1 MSGRRVPAVVRSGRH
16 HGMVLGAAGL
26 AVLLAA
32 TVLAA
37 LAALTEKAV
46 EGGVRQRL
54 AADREAVVEVA
65 GRYGAASVRRWD
77 PDVRAAVDRTYGDVP
92 HRTRLALRTPA
103 ARNDE
108 LAVTE
113 AGGRRREDA
122 TVSVVALEGARSHAD
137 LVAGR
142 WPRGGS
148 SGSSSRGV
156 TETVLTRAFAAEL
169 AVRTGDDVVVRG
181 AGERLVRMR
190 VVGLYATEGR
200 APAVWAGLSS
210 TFGTAD
216 SIALVPRG
224 AFTARQGLTKDAGAL
239 WLGVPD
245 ARGLGLGDIGP
256 LAERARA
263 FGGSDASLSVLRGK
277 GAADDLTVSAGLRRA
292 LDRLTTP
299 IAVARAGLYVP
310 ATLLAALAVAAL
322 VLTGRQLAEHR
333 RPELALLAAR
343 GAGTRRLV
351 VSTAVQWAVVA
362 LPVGIAAPFLAG
374 PLLRLLEGAG
384 LLHGGMPDAS
394 VIGAAWVASGFAVV
408 VHGCAVLLP
417 TVRLVRDRRAVSRLR
432 LRVGRFAGAQ
442 RVGADVALGAVA
454 VLGWLQLRQ
463 YRSPVTGDG
472 VDPVLVFAPVVM
484 TTAAAL
490 LVLRLLPFLTRA
502 IDPLARRGRGLVLPL
517 GGWQIGRRAARH
529 AGPALVV
536 TLALA
541 VAALSSTALAI
552 LDRGDRD
559 QAAFQVGADLRIEPG
574 ESVPPGERRA
584 AYSALPG
591 VDAVTPV
598 VTTEGYIGQDAV
610 AVTGVNTGR
619 GPVPS
624 LRGDLASRPM
634 RELVAPLGV
643 GVLAHGLVVAGGRS
657 GGSRS
662 VSGAGGE
669 LPLRVRLSAEGP
681 GRPVPVRL
689 TVFFEDE
696 DGLVHSSAVL
706 LKEGGSRGGSGSR
719 VVPLKVPV
727 RGGDVRILQI
737 DLSMAGETVRR
748 TYRLRVDRVPGL
760 AQEADWRDLREDA
773 PDRYGAGCP
782 GVEPPR
788 GVVGEAPG
796 PVLCGDRPG
805 RGVLL
810 DAVLRGPDTRLKY
823 PTWNVRLGT
832 DSAKGRPRPAAPALA
847 DRALLDSGA
856 VRVGD
861 VVTLRR
867 STGGSA
873 RLKIVGRIAA
883 VPGMARDRPRLLADS
898 RAMAAQLVLSGA
910 LPGPDG
916 VWWAGVAG
924 GDATAAWEAVR
935 DRPRLG
941 TAVDVPH
948 ARVEL
953 GEDPLRRGARGG
965 LWLCLAL
972 APAFAV
978 IAFTLHTVLS
988 ARARGGV
995 RAAEGAGGAE
1005 GAARGVLVDGT
1016 AGARGGGGAPGYG
1029 ARGGA
1034 RCGDHA
1040 GGDGGRGGGPGLSRA
1055 AHGGAVGVGVGGGG
1069 WGDAG
1074 DLWGGEWGGA
1084 GCGAGGSGAGVAG
1097 GGGRVRGPA
1106 GPCGAG
1112 AGLGLVR
1119 PWLGCGRGLGAALAW
1134 VRPWLG
1140 CGRGLGVALVWV
1152 WSRLGCGLGL
1162 GVAPAWVCGRL
1173 RRRCCCGAGSSVG
1186 AGPRRYVRPRYRP
1199 VAAGLLRCWS
1209 AANRAPGGHTGTSP
1223 RERCRLRAR
1232 GTRAPVGS
1240 PAGLYVSLS
1249 PPLLYLLLTRPLC
1262 VDPARW
1268 GCGAR
1273 ASTRLRCCTCCS
1285 PTRFVSIPRAGDVEP
1300 LPLLVSAVVRVAC
1313 PPGSCRSRA
1322 PGMWSPRLYPSP
1334 LLYALPTHPVRTAPP
1349 TGDAKPRPHSPFAPA
1364 GQSGPPRP
1372 PATRSPAPTHPSHP
1386 RGNRAGGRER
1396 LVRSGDAG
1404 SGRGRGCRVNGGG
1417 CL

>member
-1 MSGRRVPAVVRSGRH
+1 A
-16 HGMVLGAAGL
+16 
-26 AVLLAA
+26 
-32 TVLAA
+32 
-37 LAALTEKAV
+37 
-46 EGGVRQRL
+46 
-54 AADREAVVEVA
+54 
-65 GRYGAASVRRWD
+65 
-77 PDVRAAVDRTYGDVP
+77 
-92 HRTRLALRTPA
+92 PA

-122 TVSVVALEGARSHAD
+122 TMSVVALEGARAHAG

-142 WPRGGS
+142 WPRGGPGGSGGS
-148 SGSSSRGV
+148 SGGV

-216 SIALVPRG
+216 SVALVPRG
-224 AFTARQGLTKDAGAL
+224 AFTARPGLAKDAGAL
-239 WLGVPD
+239 WLGVPE
-245 ARGLGLGDIGP
+245 ARGLRLGDIGP
-256 LAERARA
+256 LTERARK

-277 GAADDLTVSAGLRRA
+277 DPEADLTVSAGLRRA

-351 VSTAVQWAVVA
+351 VSTGVHWAVVA
-362 LPVGIAAPFLAG
+362 LPVGVAAPFLAG

-384 LLHGGMPDAS
+384 LLHGGMPDAAAT
-394 VIGAAWVASGFAVV
+394 GAAWVGAAFAVV

-417 TVRLVRDRRAVSRLR
+417 TVRVVRDRQAVSRLR

-454 VLGWLQLRQ
+454 VIGWLQLRQ

-502 IDPLARRGRGLVLPL
+502 IDPLARRGRGFVLPL

-574 ESVPPGERRA
+574 EGVPAGERRTI
-584 AYSALPG
+584 YGALPG
-591 VDAVTPV
+591 VAAVTPV

-610 AVTGVNTGR
+610 AVTAVNTRR

-624 LRGDLASRPM
+624 LRADLADQPV
-634 RELVAPLGV
+634 RELVAPLGKHV
-643 GVLAHGLVVAGGRS
+643 PPHGLAVGGARPA
-657 GGSRS
+657 R
-662 VSGAGGE
+662 E
-669 LPLRVRLSAEGP
+669 LPLRVRLSADGP

-689 TVFFEDE
+689 TVFFEDD

-706 LKEGGSRGGSGSR
+706 LKEDGRQADGGQADGRR
-719 VVPLKVPV
+719 AVPLKVPV
-727 RGGDVRILQI
+727 RSGGVRILQI

-748 TYRLRVDRVPGL
+748 TYRLRVDGVPGL
-760 AQEADWRDLREDA
+760 TQNADWRDLREDA

-782 GVEPPR
+782 GAERPR
-788 GVVGEAPG
+788 GAVGEAPG

-805 RGVLL
+805 AGGVLL

-832 DSAKGRPRPAAPALA
+832 DSAKGRPAAPALA

-861 VVTLRR
+861 VVTVRR
-867 STGGSA
+867 STGGSV
-873 RLKIVGRIAA
+873 RLRIVGRIAA
-883 VPGMARDRPRLLADS
+883 VPGVARDRPRLLADS

-910 LPGPDG
+910 LPGPESA
-916 VWWAGVAG
+916 WWAGTAR

-935 DRPRLG
+935 ARPGLG

-948 ARVEL
+948 ARVSL

-988 ARARGGV
+988 ARARGREFALLRALGV
-995 RAAEGAGGAE
+995 RRGQLAA
-1005 GAARGVLVDGT
+1005 
-1016 AGARGGGGAPGYG
+1016 Y
-1029 ARGGA
+1029 
-1034 RCGDHA
+1034 
-1040 GGDGGRGGGPGLSRA
+1040 
-1055 AHGGAVGVGVGGGG
+1055 
-1069 WGDAG
+1069 
-1074 DLWGGEWGGA
+1074 LWTEQLA
-1084 GCGAGGSGAGVAG
+1084 LAGVAALLG
-1097 GGGRVRGPA
+1097 TGL
-1106 GPCGAG
+1106 G
-1112 AGLGLVR
+1112 AGLAAVIMPVVTVDADGAPVFPGLLTEV
-1119 PWLGCGRGLGAALAW
+1119 PWGRVWLVAGGVTVVICG
-1134 VRPWLG
+1134 VVS
-1140 CGRGLGVALVWV
+1140 GVARV
-1152 WSRLGCGLGL
+1152 LGRVDLGR
-1162 GVAPAWVCGRL
+1162 V
-1173 RRRCCCGAGSSVG
+1173 
-1186 AGPRRYVRPRYRP
+1186 
-1199 VAAGLLRCWS
+1199 
-1209 AANRAPGGHTGTSP
+1209 
-1223 RERCRLRAR
+1223 LRA
-1232 GTRAPVGS
+1232 GEDG
-1240 PAGLYVSLS
+1240 
-1249 PPLLYLLLTRPLC
+1249 
-1262 VDPARW
+1262 
-1268 GCGAR
+1268 
-1273 ASTRLRCCTCCS
+1273 
-1285 PTRFVSIPRAGDVEP
+1285 
-1300 LPLLVSAVVRVAC
+1300 
-1313 PPGSCRSRA
+1313 
-1322 PGMWSPRLYPSP
+1322 
-1334 LLYALPTHPVRTAPP
+1334 
-1349 TGDAKPRPHSPFAPA
+1349 
-1364 GQSGPPRP
+1364 
-1372 PATRSPAPTHPSHP
+1372 
-1386 RGNRAGGRER
+1386 
-1396 LVRSGDAG
+1396 
-1404 SGRGRGCRVNGGG
+1404 
-1417 CL
+1417 

>member
-1 MSGRRVPAVVRSGRH
+1 MPAVVRSGRH

-37 LAALTEKAV
+37 LVALTENAV

-54 AADREAVVEVA
+54 TADREAVVEVA
-65 GRYGAASVRRWD
+65 GRYGADSVRRLD
-77 PDVRAAVDRTYGDVP
+77 GDVRAAVDRTYGDVP
-92 HRTRLALRTPA
+92 HRTRLALRAPA

-122 TVSVVALEGARSHAD
+122 TVSVVALEGARSHAR

-142 WPRGGS
+142 WPRGDSGGAGGS
-148 SGSSSRGV
+148 DGV
-156 TETVLTRAFAAEL
+156 AGPADAAGVPVEALLTRAFAAEI
-169 AVRTGDDVVVRG
+169 AVRTGDEVVVRG
-181 AGERLVRMR
+181 AGGRAVRLK
-190 VVGLYATEGR
+190 VVGLYTTEGR

-216 SIALVPRG
+216 SIALAARD
-224 AFTARQGLTKDAGAL
+224 AFTARPGLAKDAGAL
-239 WLGVPD
+239 WLGVPE
-245 ARGLGLGDIGP
+245 AGGLRLGDIGP
-256 LAERARA
+256 LAERARK
-263 FGGSDASLSVLRGK
+263 FGGSDSSLSVLRGR
-277 GAADDLTVSAGLRRA
+277 GPEAGLTVSAGLRRA

-351 VSTAVQWAVVA
+351 ASAGVQWAVIA
-362 LPVGIAAPFLAG
+362 LPAGVAAPFLAG

-384 LLHGGMPDAS
+384 LLPGGVPDAA
-394 VIGAAWVASGFAVV
+394 VVGAAWVASALAVV

-417 TVRLVRDRRAVSRLR
+417 TVRVVRDRRAVSRLR
-432 LRVGRFAGAQ
+432 LRAGRFAGTQ
-442 RVGADVALGAVA
+442 RVGADVGLAAVA

-472 VDPVLVFAPVVM
+472 VDPVLVLAPVVM

-490 LVLRLLPFLTRA
+490 LVLRLLPLLTRG

-541 VAALSSTALAI
+541 VAALSSTALAV

-559 QAAFQVGADLRIEPG
+559 QAAFGVGADLRIEPG
-574 ESVPPGERRA
+574 ESLPAGERRA
-584 AYSALPG
+584 TYAALPG

-610 AVTGVNTGR
+610 AVTGINTGR

-624 LRGDLASRPM
+624 LRGDLAARPV
-634 RELVAPLGV
+634 RELVAPLGE
-643 GVLAHGLVVAGGRS
+643 GVARHGLAVAGS
-657 GGSRS
+657 GSRPG
-662 VSGAGGE
+662 SGSGE
-669 LPLRVRLSAEGP
+669 LPLRVRLSVGGQ
-681 GRPVPVRL
+681 GRAVVPVRL

-696 DGLVHSSAVL
+696 DGLVHSSAVIL
-706 LKEGGSRGGSGSR
+706 EEGGDR

-727 RGGDVRILQI
+727 RSGGGSLRILQI

-760 AQEADWRDLREDA
+760 TEEAGWRDLREDA

-782 GVEPPR
+782 GAEPPR
-788 GVVGEAPG
+788 GTVGESPG
-796 PVLCGDRPG
+796 PVLCQDRPG
-805 RGVLL
+805 AGVLL
-810 DAVLRGPDTRLKY
+810 DAVLRGPDTRIKY

-832 DSAKGRPRPAAPALA
+832 DRAKGRPAAPALA

-861 VVTLRR
+861 VVTVRR

-883 VPGMARDRPRLLADS
+883 VPGLPRDRPRLLADS

-910 LPGPDG
+910 LPGAES
-916 VWWAGVAG
+916 VWWAGARR
-924 GDATAAWEAVR
+924 GDASAAWQAVR

-948 ARVEL
+948 ARVRL
-953 GEDPLRRGARGG
+953 GEDPLRRGARAG

-988 ARARGGV
+988 ARARGREFALLRALGV
-995 RAAEGAGGAE
+995 RRGQLAAYLWTEQLALAGAAALLGTVLGAGLA
-1005 GAARGVLVDGT
+1005 VVIMPVVTVD
-1016 AGARGGGGAPGYG
+1016 ASGAPVFPALLTEVPW
-1029 ARGGA
+1029 ARVW
-1034 RCGDHA
+1034 
-1040 GGDGGRGGGPGLSRA
+1040 L
-1055 AHGGAVGVGVGGGG
+1055 
-1069 WGDAG
+1069 
-1074 DLWGGEWGGA
+1074 
-1084 GCGAGGSGAGVAG
+1084 VAG
-1097 GGGRVRGPA
+1097 GVTLVICGVVSGVARLLGRVD
-1106 GPCGAG
+1106 
-1112 AGLGLVR
+1112 LGRV
-1119 PWLGCGRGLGAALAW
+1119 
-1134 VRPWLG
+1134 
-1140 CGRGLGVALVWV
+1140 
-1152 WSRLGCGLGL
+1152 
-1162 GVAPAWVCGRL
+1162 L
-1173 RRRCCCGAGSSVG
+1173 RVG
-1186 AGPRRYVRPRYRP
+1186 EEG
-1199 VAAGLLRCWS
+1199 
-1209 AANRAPGGHTGTSP
+1209 
-1223 RERCRLRAR
+1223 
-1232 GTRAPVGS
+1232 
-1240 PAGLYVSLS
+1240 
-1249 PPLLYLLLTRPLC
+1249 
-1262 VDPARW
+1262 
-1268 GCGAR
+1268 
-1273 ASTRLRCCTCCS
+1273 
-1285 PTRFVSIPRAGDVEP
+1285 
-1300 LPLLVSAVVRVAC
+1300 
-1313 PPGSCRSRA
+1313 
-1322 PGMWSPRLYPSP
+1322 
-1334 LLYALPTHPVRTAPP
+1334 
-1349 TGDAKPRPHSPFAPA
+1349 
-1364 GQSGPPRP
+1364 
-1372 PATRSPAPTHPSHP
+1372 
-1386 RGNRAGGRER
+1386 
-1396 LVRSGDAG
+1396 
-1404 SGRGRGCRVNGGG
+1404 
-1417 CL
+1417 

>member
-1 MSGRRVPAVVRSGRH
+1 MSGRRVPAVVRSGRY

-37 LAALTEKAV
+37 LAALTERAV

-65 GRYGAASVRRWD
+65 GRYGADSVRRLD
-77 PDVRAAVDRTYGDVP
+77 ADVRAAVDRTYGDVP
-92 HRTRLALRTPA
+92 HRTRLALRAPA

-113 AGGRRREDA
+113 AGGQRREDA
-122 TVSVVALEGARSHAD
+122 TVSVVAFEGARSHAG

-148 SGSSSRGV
+148 GGSSRGV
-156 TETVLTRAFAAEL
+156 TETVLTRAYAAEL

-224 AFTARQGLTKDAGAL
+224 AFTARPGLTKDAGAL
-239 WLGVPD
+239 WLGVPE
-245 ARGLGLGDIGP
+245 ARGLRLGDIAP
-256 LAERARA
+256 LAERARR

-277 GAADDLTVSAGLRRA
+277 NPEAELTVSAGLRRA

-322 VLTGRQLAEHR
+322 ALTGRQLAEHR

-351 VSTAVQWAVVA
+351 GSAGVQWAVVA

-374 PLLRLLEGAG
+374 PLLGLLEGAG
-384 LLHGGMPDAS
+384 VLHGGVPDAAA
-394 VIGAAWVASGFAVV
+394 IGAAWVAVAFAVV
-408 VHGCAVLLP
+408 VHGCAVLVP
-417 TVRLVRDRRAVSRLR
+417 TVRVVRDRQAVSRLR

-442 RVGADVALGAVA
+442 RVGADVVLGAVA

-502 IDPLARRGRGLVLPL
+502 VDPLARRGRGLVLPL
-517 GGWQIGRRAARH
+517 GGWQIARRAARH

-574 ESVPPGERRA
+574 ESVPAGERRA
-584 AYSALPG
+584 TYGALPG
-591 VDAVTPV
+591 VESVTPV

-610 AVTGVNTGR
+610 AITGINTGR

-624 LRGDLASRPM
+624 LRGDLAERPV
-634 RELVAPLGV
+634 RELVAPLGE
-643 GVLAHGLVVAGGRS
+643 GVPAHGLTVGDDL
-657 GGSRS
+657 
-662 VSGAGGE
+662 AGGE
-669 LPLRVRLSAEGP
+669 LPLRVGLSADGP
-681 GRPVPVRL
+681 GRAVPVRL

-696 DGLVHSSAVL
+696 DGLVHSSAAL
-706 LKEGGSRGGSGSR
+706 LKEGGRR
-719 VVPLKVPV
+719 VVPLRVPV
-727 RGGDVRILQI
+727 RSGGLRILQI

-748 TYRLRVDRVPGL
+748 TYRLRIDRVPGL
-760 AQEADWRDLREDA
+760 TQEARWRDLREDA

-782 GVEPPR
+782 GAEPPR
-788 GVVGEAPG
+788 GAVGEAPG
-796 PVLCGDRPG
+796 PVLCRDRPG
-805 RGVLL
+805 AGVLL

-823 PTWNVRLGT
+823 PTWSVRLGT
-832 DSAKGRPRPAAPALA
+832 DNARGRPAAPALA

-861 VVTLRR
+861 VVTVRR
-867 STGGSA
+867 STGGSV
-873 RLKIVGRIAA
+873 RLKVTGRIGA
-883 VPGMARDRPRLLADS
+883 VPGEARDRPRLLADS
-898 RAMAAQLVLSGA
+898 RAVAAQLVLSGA
-910 LPGPDG
+910 LPGSESA
-916 VWWAGVAG
+916 WWAGAER
-924 GDATAAWEAVR
+924 GDAGAAWKAVR
-935 DRPRLG
+935 DSPWLG

-953 GEDPLRRGARGG
+953 AEDPLRRGARGG

-978 IAFTLHTVLS
+978 IAFTLHTVLA
-988 ARARGGV
+988 ARARGREFALLRALGV
-995 RAAEGAGGAE
+995 RRGQLAA
-1005 GAARGVLVDGT
+1005 
-1016 AGARGGGGAPGYG
+1016 Y
-1029 ARGGA
+1029 
-1034 RCGDHA
+1034 
-1040 GGDGGRGGGPGLSRA
+1040 
-1055 AHGGAVGVGVGGGG
+1055 
-1069 WGDAG
+1069 
-1074 DLWGGEWGGA
+1074 LWTEQLA
-1084 GCGAGGSGAGVAG
+1084 LAGVAALLG
-1097 GGGRVRGPA
+1097 TGL
-1106 GPCGAG
+1106 G
-1112 AGLGLVR
+1112 AGLAAVIMPVVTVDADGEPVFPGLLTEV
-1119 PWLGCGRGLGAALAW
+1119 PW
-1134 VRPWLG
+1134 VRVWLVAG
-1140 CGRGLGVALVWV
+1140 GVTVVICGVVSGVARV
-1152 WSRLGCGLGL
+1152 LGRVDLGR
-1162 GVAPAWVCGRL
+1162 VL
-1173 RRRCCCGAGSSVG
+1173 RVG
-1186 AGPRRYVRPRYRP
+1186 EDR
-1199 VAAGLLRCWS
+1199 
-1209 AANRAPGGHTGTSP
+1209 
-1223 RERCRLRAR
+1223 
-1232 GTRAPVGS
+1232 
-1240 PAGLYVSLS
+1240 
-1249 PPLLYLLLTRPLC
+1249 
-1262 VDPARW
+1262 
-1268 GCGAR
+1268 
-1273 ASTRLRCCTCCS
+1273 
-1285 PTRFVSIPRAGDVEP
+1285 
-1300 LPLLVSAVVRVAC
+1300 
-1313 PPGSCRSRA
+1313 
-1322 PGMWSPRLYPSP
+1322 
-1334 LLYALPTHPVRTAPP
+1334 
-1349 TGDAKPRPHSPFAPA
+1349 
-1364 GQSGPPRP
+1364 
-1372 PATRSPAPTHPSHP
+1372 
-1386 RGNRAGGRER
+1386 
-1396 LVRSGDAG
+1396 
-1404 SGRGRGCRVNGGG
+1404 
-1417 CL
+1417 

>member
-1 MSGRRVPAVVRSGRH
+1 MSGRRVPAVVRSGRY
-16 HGMVLGAAGL
+16 HGMVLVAAGL

-65 GRYGAASVRRWD
+65 GRYGADSVRRLD
-77 PDVRAAVDRTYGDVP
+77 ADVRAAVDRTYGDVP
-92 HRTRLALRTPA
+92 HRTRLALRAPA

-122 TVSVVALEGARSHAD
+122 TMSVVALEGARSHAD

-148 SGSSSRGV
+148 GSGGSGSGGTSAAGGPA
-156 TETVLTRAFAAEL
+156 ETALTRAFAAEL
-169 AVRTGDDVVVRG
+169 AVRTGDVVVVRG
-181 AGERLVRMR
+181 AGERLLRMR

-200 APAVWAGLSS
+200 GPAVWAGLSS

-224 AFTARQGLTKDAGAL
+224 AFTARPGFTKDAGAL

-245 ARGLGLGDIGP
+245 ARGLRLGDIGP
-256 LAERARA
+256 LAERARK
-263 FGGSDASLSVLRGK
+263 FGGSDASRSVLRGSSEPQ
-277 GAADDLTVSAGLRRA
+277 GASVPRGTEAGAEDLTVSAGLRRA

-322 VLTGRQLAEHR
+322 VLTGRRLAEHR

-351 VSTAVQWAVVA
+351 VSTGVQWAVVA

-384 LLHGGMPDAS
+384 LLHGGVPDAR
-394 VIGAAWVASGFAVV
+394 VIGAAWVASAFAVV
-408 VHGCAVLLP
+408 VHGCAVLIP
-417 TVRLVRDRRAVSRLR
+417 TVRVVRDRQAVSRLR

-472 VDPVLVFAPVVM
+472 VDPVLVLAPVVM

-490 LVLRLLPFLTRA
+490 LVLRLLPLLTRA

-552 LDRGDRD
+552 LDRGDHD

-574 ESVPPGERRA
+574 DGVPAGERRGT
-584 AYSALPG
+584 YSALPG

-624 LRGDLASRPM
+624 LRADLAERPV
-634 RELVAPLGV
+634 RELVAPLGK
-643 GVLAHGLVVAGGRS
+643 GIPGHGLAVAGS
-657 GGSRS
+657 D
-662 VSGAGGE
+662 GARPRGE
-669 LPLRVRLSAEGP
+669 LPLRVRLSADGS
-681 GRPVPVRL
+681 GRPVPVRM
-689 TVFFEDE
+689 TVFLEDD
-696 DGLVHSSAVL
+696 DGLAHSTAVL
-706 LKEGGSRGGSGSR
+706 LKEGGPRT
-719 VVPLKVPV
+719 VPLKVPV
-727 RGGDVRILQI
+727 RRGGVRVLQI
-737 DLSMAGETVRR
+737 DLSMVGEAVRR

-760 AQEADWRDLREDA
+760 TQRADWRDLREDA

-782 GVEPPR
+782 GAERSR
-788 GVVGEAPG
+788 GAVGDAPG
-796 PVLCGDRPG
+796 PVLCGDLPG
-805 RGVLL
+805 AGVLL

-823 PTWNVRLGT
+823 PTWSVRLGT
-832 DSAKGRPRPAAPALA
+832 DGAKGRSAATAPAPALA

-883 VPGMARDRPRLLADS
+883 VPGVARDRPRLLADS

-910 LPGPDG
+910 LPGPES
-916 VWWAGVAG
+916 VWWAGAAR
-924 GDATAAWEAVR
+924 GDASAAWEAVR
-935 DRPRLG
+935 DSPRLG
-941 TAVDVPH
+941 RAVDVPH

-965 LWLCLAL
+965 LWLCLVL

-988 ARARGGV
+988 ARARGREFALLRALGV
-995 RAAEGAGGAE
+995 RRGQLAAYLWTEQLALAGVAALLGTVLGAGLAAVIMPVVTVDAEGE
-1005 GAARGVLVDGT
+1005 PVF
-1016 AGARGGGGAPGYG
+1016 
-1029 ARGGA
+1029 
-1034 RCGDHA
+1034 
-1040 GGDGGRGGGPGLSRA
+1040 PGLLTEVPWVR
-1055 AHGGAVGVGVGGGG
+1055 V
-1069 WGDAG
+1069 
-1074 DLWGGEWGGA
+1074 
-1084 GCGAGGSGAGVAG
+1084 CGVAG
-1097 GGGRVRGPA
+1097 GVTLVICGVVSGAARVLGRVD
-1106 GPCGAG
+1106 
-1112 AGLGLVR
+1112 LGRV
-1119 PWLGCGRGLGAALAW
+1119 
-1134 VRPWLG
+1134 
-1140 CGRGLGVALVWV
+1140 
-1152 WSRLGCGLGL
+1152 
-1162 GVAPAWVCGRL
+1162 
-1173 RRRCCCGAGSSVG
+1173 
-1186 AGPRRYVRPRYRP
+1186 
-1199 VAAGLLRCWS
+1199 
-1209 AANRAPGGHTGTSP
+1209 
-1223 RERCRLRAR
+1223 LRA
-1232 GTRAPVGS
+1232 GEDG
-1240 PAGLYVSLS
+1240 
-1249 PPLLYLLLTRPLC
+1249 
-1262 VDPARW
+1262 
-1268 GCGAR
+1268 
-1273 ASTRLRCCTCCS
+1273 
-1285 PTRFVSIPRAGDVEP
+1285 
-1300 LPLLVSAVVRVAC
+1300 
-1313 PPGSCRSRA
+1313 
-1322 PGMWSPRLYPSP
+1322 
-1334 LLYALPTHPVRTAPP
+1334 
-1349 TGDAKPRPHSPFAPA
+1349 
-1364 GQSGPPRP
+1364 
-1372 PATRSPAPTHPSHP
+1372 
-1386 RGNRAGGRER
+1386 
-1396 LVRSGDAG
+1396 
-1404 SGRGRGCRVNGGG
+1404 
-1417 CL
+1417 

>member
-1 MSGRRVPAVVRSGRH
+1 MARSDSVILIGALRATFAYVHTVPVTRGETGAVSGRRVPAVVRSGRY

-65 GRYGAASVRRWD
+65 GRYGAESVRRLD
-77 PDVRAAVDRTYGDVP
+77 ADVRAAVDRTYGDVP
-92 HRTRLALRTPA
+92 HRTRLALRAPA

-108 LAVTE
+108 LSVTE

-122 TVSVVALEGARSHAD
+122 TVSVVALEGARAHAG

-142 WPRGGS
+142 WPRDGSGGSAGGSVGGPAGGSPGGATDGASGGS
-148 SGSSSRGV
+148 SGGASGGSLGGASGEV
-156 TETVLTRAFAAEL
+156 VEAVLTRAYAAEL
-169 AVRTGDDVVVRG
+169 AVRTGDDVLVRG
-181 AGERLVRMR
+181 AGGRGVRMR

-200 APAVWAGLSS
+200 GPAVWAGLSS

-216 SIALVPRG
+216 SIALVARG
-224 AFTARQGLTKDAGAL
+224 AFTARPGLTKDAGAL
-239 WLGVPD
+239 WLGVPE
-245 ARGLGLGDIGP
+245 ARGLRLGGIEP
-256 LAERARA
+256 LAERARK

-277 GAADDLTVSAGLRRA
+277 GGGAADLTVSAGLRRA

-351 VSTAVQWAVVA
+351 VSAGVQWAVIA

-384 LLHGGMPDAS
+384 LLHGGVPAAAG
-394 VIGAAWVASGFAVV
+394 IGAAWVAAAFAVV

-417 TVRLVRDRRAVSRLR
+417 TVRVVRDRQAVSRLR

-442 RVGADVALGAVA
+442 RVGADVVLGAVA

-490 LVLRLLPFLTRA
+490 LALRLLPFLTRA

-517 GGWQIGRRAARH
+517 GGWQLGRRAARH

-574 ESVPPGERRA
+574 ESVPAGERRA
-584 AYSALPG
+584 TYGALPG

-598 VTTEGYIGQDAV
+598 VTMEGFIGQDAV
-610 AVTGVNTGR
+610 AVTGVNTGW
-619 GPVPS
+619 GPVPL
-624 LRGDLASRPM
+624 LRDDLAERPV
-634 RELVAPLGV
+634 RELVGPLGV
-643 GVLAHGLVVAGGRS
+643 GVPEHGLGVGM
-657 GGSRS
+657 
-662 VSGAGGE
+662 GAGARGLAGE
-669 LPLRVRLSAEGP
+669 LPLRVRLSADGA
-681 GRPVPVRL
+681 GRAVPVRL
-689 TVFFEDE
+689 TVFFEDG

-706 LKEGGSRGGSGSR
+706 LKEGGVRE
-719 VVPLKVPV
+719 VPLKLSV
-727 RGGDVRILQI
+727 RGGAGSGGAERGGAGSGGVRILQI
-737 DLSMAGETVRR
+737 DLSMVGETVRR
-748 TYRLRVDRVPGL
+748 TYRLRIDRVPGL
-760 AQEADWRDLREDA
+760 TEEADWRDLREDR

-782 GVEPPR
+782 GVERPR

-796 PVLCGDRPG
+796 PVLCRDRG
-805 RGVLL
+805 GAAGVLL

-823 PTWNVRLGT
+823 PTWSVRLGT
-832 DSAKGRPRPAAPALA
+832 DTLKGRPAAPALA
-847 DRALLDSGA
+847 DRALLGSGA

-861 VVTLRR
+861 VVTVRR

-873 RLKIVGRIAA
+873 RLRIVGEIAA
-883 VPGMARDRPRLLADS
+883 VPGVARDRPRLLADS

-910 LPGPDG
+910 LPGPES
-916 VWWAGVAG
+916 VWWAGSAR
-924 GDATAAWEAVR
+924 GDASAAWQAVR
-935 DRPRLG
+935 DSPRLG

-948 ARVEL
+948 ARVAL

-988 ARARGGV
+988 ARARGREFALLRALGV
-995 RAAEGAGGAE
+995 RRGQLAA
-1005 GAARGVLVDGT
+1005 
-1016 AGARGGGGAPGYG
+1016 Y
-1029 ARGGA
+1029 
-1034 RCGDHA
+1034 
-1040 GGDGGRGGGPGLSRA
+1040 
-1055 AHGGAVGVGVGGGG
+1055 
-1069 WGDAG
+1069 
-1074 DLWGGEWGGA
+1074 LWTEQLA
-1084 GCGAGGSGAGVAG
+1084 LAGVAALLG
-1097 GGGRVRGPA
+1097 TGL
-1106 GPCGAG
+1106 G
-1112 AGLGLVR
+1112 AGLAAVIMPVVTVDGEGDPVFPGLVTEL
-1119 PWLGCGRGLGAALAW
+1119 PW
-1134 VRPWLG
+1134 VRVWLIAG
-1140 CGRGLGVALVWV
+1140 GVTLVICGVVSGVARV
-1152 WSRLGCGLGL
+1152 LGRVDLGR
-1162 GVAPAWVCGRL
+1162 V
-1173 RRRCCCGAGSSVG
+1173 
-1186 AGPRRYVRPRYRP
+1186 
-1199 VAAGLLRCWS
+1199 
-1209 AANRAPGGHTGTSP
+1209 
-1223 RERCRLRAR
+1223 LRAGEDR
-1232 GTRAPVGS
+1232 
-1240 PAGLYVSLS
+1240 
-1249 PPLLYLLLTRPLC
+1249 
-1262 VDPARW
+1262 
-1268 GCGAR
+1268 
-1273 ASTRLRCCTCCS
+1273 
-1285 PTRFVSIPRAGDVEP
+1285 
-1300 LPLLVSAVVRVAC
+1300 
-1313 PPGSCRSRA
+1313 
-1322 PGMWSPRLYPSP
+1322 
-1334 LLYALPTHPVRTAPP
+1334 
-1349 TGDAKPRPHSPFAPA
+1349 
-1364 GQSGPPRP
+1364 
-1372 PATRSPAPTHPSHP
+1372 
-1386 RGNRAGGRER
+1386 
-1396 LVRSGDAG
+1396 
-1404 SGRGRGCRVNGGG
+1404 
-1417 CL
+1417 

>member
-1 MSGRRVPAVVRSGRH
+1 MSGRRAPAVVRGGRY

-37 LAALTEKAV
+37 LAALTEQAV

-65 GRYGAASVRRWD
+65 GRYGADSVRRRD
-77 PDVRAAVDRTYGDVP
+77 ADVRAAIGRVYGDVP
-92 HRTRLALRTPA
+92 HRTRLALRAPA

-122 TVSVVALEGARSHAD
+122 TLSVVALEQAPSHAA

-148 SGSSSRGV
+148 GGAADAPM
-156 TETVLTRAFAAEL
+156 ETALTRAFAAEL
-169 AVRTGDDVVVRG
+169 AVRTGDEVTARG
-181 AGERLVRMR
+181 AGGRQVRMR
-190 VVGLYATEGR
+190 VVGLYSTEGR
-200 APAVWAGLSS
+200 GPAVWTGLSS

-224 AFTARQGLTKDAGAL
+224 AFTARPALTKDAGAL
-239 WLGVPD
+239 WLGVPE
-245 ARGLGLGDIGP
+245 ARGLRLGDIGP
-256 LAERARA
+256 LAERARR
-263 FGGSDASLSVLRGK
+263 FGGSDAALSVLRGK
-277 GAADDLTVSAGLRRA
+277 EAERALREKGAGGDLTVSAGLRRA

-351 VSTAVQWAVVA
+351 MSAAAQWALIA
-362 LPVGIAAPFLAG
+362 LPLGAAAPFLAG
-374 PLLRLLEGAG
+374 PLLRLLAGAG
-384 LLHGGMPDAS
+384 LLHGGVPDAATT
-394 VIGAAWVASGFAVV
+394 GAAWMAAAFALS
-408 VHGCAVLLP
+408 VHACAVLLP
-417 TVRLVRDRRAVSRLR
+417 TARVVRDRQAVRRLR

-472 VDPVLVFAPVVM
+472 VDPVLVLAPVVM

-490 LVLRLLPFLTRA
+490 LVLRLLPLMTRA

-541 VAALSSTALAI
+541 VAALSSTALAV

-574 ESVPPGERRA
+574 ESVPPGERRVT
-584 AYSALPG
+584 YGALPG
-591 VDAVTPV
+591 VEAVTPV

-624 LRGDLASRPM
+624 LRRDLAERPP
-634 RELVAPLGV
+634 RELMAPLGKRIPS
-643 GVLAHGLVVAGGRS
+643 HGLPVAGARP
-657 GGSRS
+657 
-662 VSGAGGE
+662 AGE
-669 LPLRVRLSAEGP
+669 LPLHVRLSADGP

-689 TVFFEDE
+689 TVFFEDD
-696 DGLVHSSAVL
+696 DGLAHSSSVL
-706 LKEGGSRGGSGSR
+706 LKADKADKDGAQTL
-719 VVPLKVPV
+719 PLKVPV
-727 RGGDVRILQI
+727 RGGGVRILQI
-737 DLSMAGETVRR
+737 DLSMTGETVRR

-760 AQEADWRDLREDA
+760 TRRADWHDLREDA

-782 GVEPPR
+782 GAERPR
-788 GVVGEAPG
+788 GEVGEAPG
-796 PVLCGDRPG
+796 PVLCRDRPG
-805 RGVLL
+805 NGVLL

-832 DSAKGRPRPAAPALA
+832 DSAKGRPATPALA
-847 DRALLDSGA
+847 DRALLDAGA

-861 VVTLRR
+861 VVTVRR

-873 RLKIVGRIAA
+873 RLRIVGRIEA
-883 VPGMARDRPRLLADS
+883 VPGLPRDRPRLLADG
-898 RAMAAQLVLSGA
+898 RAMAAQSVLSGA
-910 LPGPDG
+910 LPGAES
-916 VWWAGVAG
+916 VWWAETER
-924 GDATAAWEAVR
+924 GDATAARQAVR

-948 ARVEL
+948 ARVAL

-988 ARARGGV
+988 ARARGQEFALLRALGV
-995 RAAEGAGGAE
+995 RRGQLAA
-1005 GAARGVLVDGT
+1005 
-1016 AGARGGGGAPGYG
+1016 Y
-1029 ARGGA
+1029 
-1034 RCGDHA
+1034 
-1040 GGDGGRGGGPGLSRA
+1040 
-1055 AHGGAVGVGVGGGG
+1055 
-1069 WGDAG
+1069 
-1074 DLWGGEWGGA
+1074 LWTEQLA
-1084 GCGAGGSGAGVAG
+1084 LAGVAALLG
-1097 GGGRVRGPA
+1097 TA
-1106 GPCGAG
+1106 LG
-1112 AGLGLVR
+1112 AGL
-1119 PWLGCGRGLGAALAW
+1119 AA
-1134 VRPWLG
+1134 VIM
-1140 CGRGLGVALVWV
+1140 
-1152 WSRLGCGLGL
+1152 
-1162 GVAPAWVCGRL
+1162 
-1173 RRRCCCGAGSSVG
+1173 
-1186 AGPRRYVRPRYRP
+1186 P
-1199 VAAGLLRCWS
+1199 VVTVDAE
-1209 AANRAPGGHTGTSP
+1209 GT
-1223 RERCRLRAR
+1223 
-1232 GTRAPVGS
+1232 PVF
-1240 PAGLYVSLS
+1240 
-1249 PPLLYLLLTRPLC
+1249 PPLLTEIPWLRVGLVAGGVTLAICGVVSGVARVLGR
-1262 VDPARW
+1262 VDLGRV
-1268 GCGAR
+1268 
-1273 ASTRLRCCTCCS
+1273 L
-1285 PTRFVSIPRAGDVEP
+1285 RAGDE
-1300 LPLLVSAVVRVAC
+1300 
-1313 PPGSCRSRA
+1313 G
-1322 PGMWSPRLYPSP
+1322 
-1334 LLYALPTHPVRTAPP
+1334 
-1349 TGDAKPRPHSPFAPA
+1349 
-1364 GQSGPPRP
+1364 
-1372 PATRSPAPTHPSHP
+1372 
-1386 RGNRAGGRER
+1386 
-1396 LVRSGDAG
+1396 
-1404 SGRGRGCRVNGGG
+1404 
-1417 CL
+1417 

>member
-1 MSGRRVPAVVRSGRH
+1 MSGRRMPAVVRSGRH

-37 LAALTEKAV
+37 LVALTENAV

-54 AADREAVVEVA
+54 TADREAAVEVA
-65 GRYGAASVRRWD
+65 GRYGADNVRRLD
-77 PDVRAAVDRTYGDVP
+77 GDVRAAVDRTYGDVP
-92 HRTRLALRTPA
+92 HRTRLALRAPA

-108 LAVTE
+108 LTVTE

-122 TVSVVALEGARSHAD
+122 TVSVVAMEGARSHAG

-142 WPRGGS
+142 WPGG
-148 SGSSSRGV
+148 GAGTGAAGAV
-156 TETVLTRAFAAEL
+156 DDPVEAVLTRAFAAEL

-181 AGERLVRMR
+181 AGGRAVRME
-190 VVGLYATEGR
+190 VVGLYTTEGH

-216 SIALVPRG
+216 SIALTARD
-224 AFTARQGLTKDAGAL
+224 AFTARPGLAKDAGAL
-239 WLGVPD
+239 WIGVPD
-245 ARGLGLGDIGP
+245 ARGLRLGDIGP
-256 LAERARA
+256 LSERAGK
-263 FGGSDASLSVLRGK
+263 FGGSDSALSVLRGR
-277 GAADDLTVSAGLRRA
+277 GPDADLTVSAGLRRA

-351 VSTAVQWAVVA
+351 VSTGVQWAVIA
-362 LPVGIAAPFLAG
+362 LPVGVAAPFLAG

-384 LLHGGMPDAS
+384 LLHGGVPDAAG
-394 VIGAAWVASGFAVV
+394 IGAVWVASAFAVA

-417 TVRLVRDRRAVSRLR
+417 TVRVVRDRRAVSRLR
-432 LRVGRFAGAQ
+432 LRAGRFAGTQ
-442 RVGADVALGAVA
+442 RVGADVALAAVA

-502 IDPLARRGRGLVLPL
+502 IEPLARRGKGLVLPL

-559 QAAFQVGADLRIEPG
+559 QAAFAVGADLRIEPG
-574 ESVPPGERRA
+574 ESVPSGERRA
-584 AYSALPG
+584 TYGALPG

-610 AVTGVNTGR
+610 SVTGINTGR

-624 LRGDLASRPM
+624 LRGDLAERPV
-634 RELVAPLGV
+634 RELVAPLGE
-643 GVLAHGLVVAGGRS
+643 GVARHGLPVEGQGQGQGQEQER
-657 GGSRS
+657 GS
-662 VSGAGGE
+662 GE
-669 LPLRVRLSAEGP
+669 LPLRVRLSVDGP
-681 GRPVPVRL
+681 GRGVVPVRM

-706 LKEGGSRGGSGSR
+706 LEEGGDR

-727 RGGDVRILQI
+727 RGGGGGGEGAGGEGVRGEGVRGGLRILQI
-737 DLSMAGETVRR
+737 DLSMVGETVRR

-760 AQEADWRDLREDA
+760 TEEAEWRDLREDA

-782 GVEPPR
+782 GAEPPR
-788 GVVGEAPG
+788 GAVGESPG
-796 PVLCGDRPG
+796 PVLCEDRPG
-805 RGVLL
+805 AGVLL

-823 PTWNVRLGT
+823 PTWSVRLGT
-832 DSAKGRPRPAAPALA
+832 DSAKGRPAAPALA
-847 DRALLDSGA
+847 DRALLESGA

-861 VVTLRR
+861 VVTVRR

-873 RLKIVGRIAA
+873 RLKIVGRIEA
-883 VPGMARDRPRLLADS
+883 VPGVARDRPRLLADS

-910 LPGPDG
+910 LPGAES
-916 VWWAGVAG
+916 VWWAGVG
-924 GDATAAWEAVR
+924 VEEGRGDASAAWQAVR

-948 ARVEL
+948 ARVQL
-953 GEDPLRRGARGG
+953 GEDPLRRGARAG

-988 ARARGGV
+988 ARAREREFALLRALGV
-995 RAAEGAGGAE
+995 RRGQLAAYLWTEQLALA
-1005 GAARGVLVDGT
+1005 GAAALLGT
-1016 AGARGGGGAPGYG
+1016 A
-1029 ARGGA
+1029 
-1034 RCGDHA
+1034 
-1040 GGDGGRGGGPGLSRA
+1040 L
-1055 AHGGAVGVGVGGGG
+1055 
-1069 WGDAG
+1069 
-1074 DLWGGEWGGA
+1074 
-1084 GCGAGGSGAGVAG
+1084 
-1097 GGGRVRGPA
+1097 
-1106 GPCGAG
+1106 G
-1112 AGLGLVR
+1112 AGLAAVIMPVVTVDAAGAPVFPGLLTEV
-1119 PWLGCGRGLGAALAW
+1119 PW
-1134 VRPWLG
+1134 VRVCLAAG
-1140 CGRGLGVALVWV
+1140 GVTLVICGVVSGVARV
-1152 WSRLGCGLGL
+1152 LGRVDLGR
-1162 GVAPAWVCGRL
+1162 V
-1173 RRRCCCGAGSSVG
+1173 
-1186 AGPRRYVRPRYRP
+1186 
-1199 VAAGLLRCWS
+1199 
-1209 AANRAPGGHTGTSP
+1209 
-1223 RERCRLRAR
+1223 LRA
-1232 GTRAPVGS
+1232 GE
-1240 PAGLYVSLS
+1240 
-1249 PPLLYLLLTRPLC
+1249 
-1262 VDPARW
+1262 
-1268 GCGAR
+1268 
-1273 ASTRLRCCTCCS
+1273 
-1285 PTRFVSIPRAGDVEP
+1285 DV
-1300 LPLLVSAVVRVAC
+1300 
-1313 PPGSCRSRA
+1313 
-1322 PGMWSPRLYPSP
+1322 
-1334 LLYALPTHPVRTAPP
+1334 
-1349 TGDAKPRPHSPFAPA
+1349 
-1364 GQSGPPRP
+1364 
-1372 PATRSPAPTHPSHP
+1372 
-1386 RGNRAGGRER
+1386 
-1396 LVRSGDAG
+1396 
-1404 SGRGRGCRVNGGG
+1404 
-1417 CL
+1417 